1 MPGNVSS
8 LRRSHGRGIH
18 VIAGRYTLVREIGR
32 GGAGVV
38 HLGHDEV
45 LDRHV
50 AIKRMGL
57 LPGTT
62 EDDVARAQREARLA
76 AGINHPHVV
85 SILDLVKDEDCYWLV
100 MEHVEGRTLT
110 EVVAAEGALEPTRAA
125 GILAQAADALV
136 EANRAGIVHRDVKP
150 SNIMVDDDDHAKLG
164 DFGIARVGRRR
175 GAHPTG
181 LVTGSPAYLAPE
193 VASGSVATTA
203 SDVWSLGA
211 TLFHAVAGRAPY
223 DMGQNV
229 LGGLYRIVHDDP
241 PRLPDDH
248 PLAAVLAG
256 MMQKDPDERW
266 PVERVRDELRRAASG
281 TGAATSADDR
291 PDSEATLTL
300 GAVPGPA
307 AAATSPQPPRTPPSA
322 PATSSPRRD
331 GLPLAR
337 IATVAALVL
346 LLGLGAWL
354 LWPDDGDSDS
364 TAEEPAGQSQE
375 PEPSDTPSSEQP
387 TDDPTTEPT
396 TEEPTAEPTTD
407 EPSAAGGAAAMQA
420 FVDDYFSRVTSD
432 PESTFE
438 LLTPEFQAQSGGFD
452 DYSGFWSTIE
462 SATASDIRADVE
474 AMAVSYTIDYV
485 TTSGRTTT
493 QQGRLL
499 LAGQRRRLPDRRR
512 GLTARSRVVG
522 RVGLEPTTQGL

>member
-1 MPGNVSS
+1 
-8 LRRSHGRGIH
+8 

-62 EDDVARAQREARLA
+62 EDDVARAEREARLA

-110 EVVAAEGALEPTRAA
+110 EVVVAEGALEPTRAA
-125 GILAQAADALV
+125 GILAQAADGLV
-136 EANRAGIVHRDVKP
+136 EATRAGIVHRDVKP
-150 SNIMVDDDDHAKLG
+150 SNIMVDDHDHAKLG
-164 DFGIARVGRRR
+164 DFGIARSANDAALTR
-175 GAHPTG
+175 TG

-266 PVERVRDELRRAASG
+266 SVERVRDELRRAASG
-281 TGAATSADDR
+281 TGAAPSADDR

-307 AAATSPQPPRTPPSA
+307 AATSPQPPPASPAVPA
-322 PATSSPRRD
+322 PASARRD
-331 GLPLAR
+331 GLPLGR
-337 IATVAALVL
+337 IVTVAALVL

-364 TAEEPAGQSQE
+364 TAEAPAGQSQE
-375 PEPSDTPSSEQP
+375 PEPSDTPSTEEPTEEPTSE
-387 TDDPTTEPT
+387 PTTEPT
-396 TEEPTAEPTTD
+396 TEEPSPT
-407 EPSAAGGAAAMQA
+407 GGAPAMQA

-438 LLTPEFQAQSGGFD
+438 LLTPQFQAQSGGFEG
-452 DYSGFWSTIE
+452 YSGFWRTIE

-474 AMAVSYTIDYV
+474 AMAVSYTITYV

-499 LAGQRRRLPDRRR
+499 LRESGDGYLIAGE
-512 GLTARSRVVG
+512 G
-522 RVGLEPTTQGL
+522 

>member
-1 MPGNVSS
+1 M
-8 LRRSHGRGIH
+8 
-18 VIAGRYTLVREIGR
+18 IAGRYTLVREIGR

-62 EDDVARAQREARLA
+62 EDDVARAEREARLA
-76 AGINHPHVV
+76 AGISHPHVV

-110 EVVAAEGALEPTRAA
+110 EVVVAEGALEPARAA
-125 GILAQAADALV
+125 GILAQAADGLV
-136 EANRAGIVHRDVKP
+136 EATRAGIVHRDVKP
-150 SNIMVDDDDHAKLG
+150 SNIMVDDQDHAKLG
-164 DFGIARVGRRR
+164 DFGIARSADDAALTR
-175 GAHPTG
+175 TG

-211 TLFHAVAGRAPY
+211 TLFHAVVGRAPY

-266 PVERVRDELRRAASG
+266 SAQQVRDELRRAAKP
-281 TGAATSADDR
+281 TAAAATDDR

-300 GAVPGPA
+300 GAVPGTAPSATTPASPPTVPVA
-307 AAATSPQPPRTPPSA
+307 AAPG
-322 PATSSPRRD
+322 SSRRD

-354 LWPDDGDSDS
+354 FWAGDDGSDG
-364 TAEEPAGQSQE
+364 TAEAPAGQTREQ
-375 PEPSDTPSSEQP
+375 EPSDTPSSEQP
-387 TDDPTTEPT
+387 ADEPTTEPT
-396 TEEPTAEPTTD
+396 TEPPTAEPSPED
-407 EPSAAGGAAAMQA
+407 EASAMQS

-438 LLTPEFQAQSGGFD
+438 LLTPEFQAESGGFER
-452 DYSGFWSTIE
+452 YSGFWSTIE
-462 SATASDIRADVE
+462 SASASGISADVE
-474 AMAVSYTIDYV
+474 AMAVSYEITYV
-485 TTSGRTTT
+485 TTSGRTTS
-493 QQGRLL
+493 QQGRLRL
-499 LAGQRRRLPDRRR
+499 QESGDGYLIAGE
-512 GLTARSRVVG
+512 G
-522 RVGLEPTTQGL
+522 